1 MNGRHPYDARVSRQ
15 APGRLTHIRPAG
27 PIGGT
32 TVAAGRAYHRPVP
45 AGAVDLERCAAGLAS
60 RLPGP
65 LAAFAHLAYNYRWSW
80 TPGAEDLFR
89 AIDPHR
95 WELCGRNPVRLLQEA
110 SADALTTAAAN
121 AELVERAGGA
131 LAALREDLAR
141 PPAPGPIS
149 PERPAAFFCAEYAVH
164 SSLPI
169 YSGGLGALAGDLLKA
184 ASDRALPLVAV
195 GLMYRRGYFRQQLDL
210 AGWQRE
216 YWVETD
222 PERQPAALVTVDGGE
237 PLTVCV
243 PIFGVDVTVQI
254 WRVDVGRVPLY
265 LLDAERPENDRLSR
279 WITAQLYVGDPVTRL
294 GQYALLGLGGAR
306 ALEALGVEPGVVHLN
321 EGHAAFVTLE
331 LAARE
336 LTAGASVE
344 DALDAAR
351 SRTIFTTHTPVPA
364 GNDTYPGEQI
374 VEALGA
380 YAGQVGLDAEAVVR
394 LGRTHPDDPHEP
406 FGVTQFALRTSRA
419 ANAVSARHGEVAREM
434 WQPLWPDRAV
444 EDVPIR
450 HVTNGVHTAT
460 WLGAPMREVLDRHL
474 GPAWMARVAEPET
487 WRPLE
492 EIPDD
497 ELWAARRRQ
506 RAALVD
512 LVRDR
517 APLDRLA
524 RGEAR
529 EYVEAAV
536 QAFDPDAL
544 TLGFARRLATYKRLD
559 LLLQDP
565 PRALGLLNHGAP
577 IQIVIAG
584 KAHPRDDPG
593 KQLIQRLLTMRG
605 SPGVGSRIVFLHDYD
620 LELAAYLVQG
630 CDVWINV
637 PRPPL
642 EASGTS
648 GMKSAINGGLQL
660 SVLDGWWP
668 EAYPEAG
675 GWALSGEVDHDH
687 AAQDAR
693 HGAQL
698 LDLLEREVIPAF
710 YDGSPPGG
718 WLSMMRRSMGTIGPR
733 FSADRMV
740 ADYVERMYSVTG

>member
-1 MNGRHPYDARVSRQ
+1 MSGAGSLSRTCPSSSSTADNARPHVYLG
-15 APGRLTHIRPAG
+15 GRL
-27 PIGGT
+27 PIFGA
-32 TVAAGRAYHRPVP
+32 VR
-45 AGAVDLERCAAGLAS
+45 AGAVDLERAAAGLAS
-60 RLPGP
+60 RLPDP
-65 LAAFAHLAYNYRWSW
+65 LAAFARLAYNYRWSW

-110 SADALTTAAAN
+110 SADALATAAAN
-121 AELVERAGGA
+121 AELVRGA
-131 LAALREDLAR
+131 EGTLAAVHEDLAR
-141 PPAPGPIS
+141 PPAGGRAGYVT
-149 PERPAAFFCAEYAVH
+149 PERPVAFFCAEYAVH

-184 ASDRALPLVAV
+184 ASDHALPLVAV
-195 GLMYRRGYFRQQLDL
+195 GLMYRRGYFRQQIDL

-222 PERQPAALVTVDGGE
+222 PERQPAALVTHDGGE
-237 PLTVCV
+237 PLTITV
-243 PIFGVDVTVQI
+243 PIFGVDVTAQI
-254 WRVDVGRVPLY
+254 WRLDVGRVPMY
-265 LLDAERPENDRLSR
+265 LLDAERPENDRLGR

-294 GQYALLGLGGAR
+294 SQYALLGIGGAR
-306 ALEALGVEPGVVHLN
+306 ALKAMGIDPGVVHLN

-331 LAARE
+331 LAERE
-336 LTAGASVE
+336 
-344 DALDAAR
+344 
-351 SRTIFTTHTPVPA
+351 RTVFTTHTPVPA
-364 GNDTYPGEQI
+364 GNDTYQGEQI

-380 YAGQVGLDAEAVVR
+380 YARQVGLDPDEIVR

-406 FGVTQFALRTSRA
+406 FGVTQFALRRSRA
-419 ANAVSARHGEVAREM
+419 ANGVSARHGEVARGM
-434 WQPLWPDRAV
+434 WQPLWPDRRV
-444 EDVPIR
+444 DQVPIT

-460 WLGAPMREVLDRHL
+460 WLGAPMREALDRHL
-474 GPAWMARVAEPET
+474 GPGWMSRVSDPDT
-487 WRPLE
+487 WRPVDD
-492 EIPDD
+492 IPDD
-497 ELWAARRRQ
+497 ELWAVRRRQ

-517 APLDRLA
+517 APLNRLE
-524 RGEAR
+524 RGEERA
-529 EYVEAAV
+529 YVEAATK
-536 QAFDPDAL
+536 AFDPDAL
-544 TLGFARRLATYKRLD
+544 TIGFARRLATYKRLD

-565 PRALGLLNHGAP
+565 QRGLRMLNDGDP
-577 IQIVIAG
+577 VQIVIAG

-593 KQLIQRLLTMRG
+593 KQLIQRLLAMRG

-668 EAYPEAG
+668 EAYEEAG
-675 GWALSGEVDHDH
+675 GWALSGEVDPDH
-687 AAQDAR
+687 GAQDAR

-698 LDLLEREVIPAF
+698 LDLLEHEVIPTF
-710 YDGSPPGG
+710 YDGAPPAG
-718 WLSMMRRSMGTIGPR
+718 WLARMRQCMRTIGPR

-740 ADYVERMYSVTG
+740 ADYAERMYAVRG